1 MDFVLLLGL
10 IVLNGLFAM
19 VEIALVSSRKVRLQ
33 RMADSGSHRAKA
45 ALKLRNN
52 PSTFLATVQVGIT
65 AVGILSGAIGETV
78 MADPLAA
85 WLAQATPL
93 AKYAKPVAVTVVVIV
108 LTYFSVVIGE
118 LVPKQFG
125 LRAPERIASLAARPM
140 NVLAFIARPLV
151 WLLSSSSHLF
161 LRLTG
166 KTQNE
171 EPPVTGEEIN
181 VLMAQ
186 GAEAGV
192 FHEKEEVIVSNVLQL
207 AEQRIGTI
215 MTYRSNLHALD
226 LKASEPEM
234 RECLER
240 SPFSH
245 IVICRGGLENVIGM
259 LNIRDVL
266 KTALRG
272 EKPEIEKLLEPPLY
286 VPENATIASLL
297 EIFRQKNR
305 QCALVVDEYGGLQG
319 LVTLS
324 DVLASIIGDFSS
336 SVPLEQNIVKREDN
350 SLLVDGDV
358 PIDKIR
364 SVLGL
369 TARLPGESENAFNTI
384 SGFMMHTLER
394 IPKTADHVDWNG
406 WRFEVVDMDRNRI
419 DKILISRHPW

>member
-1 MDFVLLLGL
+1 
-10 IVLNGLFAM
+10 
-19 VEIALVSSRKVRLQ
+19 
-33 RMADSGSHRAKA
+33 
-45 ALKLRNN
+45 
-52 PSTFLATVQVGIT
+52 
-65 AVGILSGAIGETV
+65 
-78 MADPLAA
+78 
-85 WLAQATPL
+85 
-93 AKYAKPVAVTVVVIV
+93 
-108 LTYFSVVIGE
+108 
-118 LVPKQFG
+118 
-125 LRAPERIASLAARPM
+125 
-140 NVLAFIARPLV
+140 
-151 WLLSSSSHLF
+151 
-161 LRLTG
+161 
-166 KTQNE
+166 
-171 EPPVTGEEIN
+171 
-181 VLMAQ
+181 
-186 GAEAGV
+186 
-192 FHEKEEVIVSNVLQL
+192 
-207 AEQRIGTI
+207 
-215 MTYRSNLHALD
+215 
-226 LKASEPEM
+226 
-234 RECLER
+234 
-240 SPFSH
+240 
-245 IVICRGGLENVIGM
+245 
-259 LNIRDVL
+259 
-266 KTALRG
+266 
-272 EKPEIEKLLEPPLY
+272 LY